1 MSGIKDLK
9 ENEFGQ
15 MEGEVYFNAINQNIT
30 VLFEKEVP
38 MDYVGKQVEY
48 LQALDEK
55 VVQKMCYFADLF
67 RKEEMENYPN
77 KDYPEGMDKINNPLE
92 LLDYFA
98 ITYLNIEMYPNESV
112 KEVRVLNLSGS
123 CDWDE
128 ENGIQWL
135 IKEDEVV
142 YTGAYDDVSIWCSS
156 YEKNTLFNYALRD

>member
-142 YTGAYDDVSIWCSS
+142 YTGAYDDVSIWCSY

>member
-1 MSGIKDLK
+1 MSEIKNLK
-9 ENEFGQ
+9 ENEFGE

-38 MDYVGKQVEY
+38 MDYVEKQVEY

-55 VVQKMCYFADLF
+55 VIQKMCYYADLF
-67 RKEEMENYPN
+67 RKEEMEAYPD

-98 ITYLNIEMYPNESV
+98 ITELQIEMYANENV

-142 YTGAYDDVSIWCSS
+142 YTGAYDGLGIWDSH
-156 YEKNTLFNYALRD
+156 YEKNIRFNYALRD

>member
-1 MSGIKDLK
+1 MSEIKNLK
-9 ENEFGQ
+9 ENEFGE

-38 MDYVGKQVEY
+38 MDYVEKQVEY
-48 LQALDEK
+48 LQAIDEK
-55 VVQKMCYFADLF
+55 VIQKMCYYANLF
-67 RKEEMENYPN
+67 KKEEMEDYPD

-98 ITYLNIEMYPNESV
+98 IMELHIEMYANESV

-142 YTGAYDDVSIWCSS
+142 YAGAYDDLSVWHSS
-156 YEKNTLFNYALRD
+156 YERNTLFNYALRN